1 MTLLAIDTG
10 NTAWL
15 LAASALV
22 LLMAPGLALFYG
34 GLVRSKSV
42 LNMMMM
48 TFGSLAVIAILWVLV
63 GYSIA
68 FGDDL
73 GLGLVGDPT
82 QYAGL
87 GDLMSEESNGDSG
100 IPLILFAVFQGLFCV
115 ITGALVSGAIADRA
129 RFGAWMVFV
138 GDLDARRLR
147 ARSRTGSSTSR
158 PATTSAA
165 GWPTRSGS
173 IDFAGGT
180 AVEICSGASALALAL
195 VLGPRVGFGRDSMR
209 PHNLTLV
216 MLGAGLLWF
225 GWFGFNAGS
234 ALGANQ
240 TAAVVFTTT
249 LLAGAGGSLGWLL
262 LERLRYGH
270 ATSLGAASGLVAGLV
285 AITPSCGSLSPV
297 GAIAMGLVAG
307 VVCALAVGMKYRFGY
322 DDSLDVVGVHLV
334 GGLVGTF
341 GIGLIATAAAPA
353 GVDGLFYGG
362 GVDQLG
368 RQLLGGGVVLV
379 YAFVV
384 SGIIGFVVHKTMGF
398 RIDEEHEVSGI
409 DLVLH
414 AETAYDLH
422 GTSSPPAR
430 EDSDHEAR
438 HRGREAAQV
447 GGRPG
452 GPRGGRHHRHDGQRG
467 QRLRPAEGPHRG
479 LPRRRVRH
487 RAGAQGPD
495 RDRRRRRRR
504 RGRGRRDHPQRA
516 DRPDRRRQGVGA
528 DASSP
533 RPGPHRRPRRRCSLR
548 IRVTAAE
555 RAERTAAAD
564 ALCVSAW
571 ESVSGPDV
579 GAALVAVGGYGRSEL
594 APYSDLDLVLVHDE
608 QPGLRPR

>member
-1 MTLLAIDTG
+1 VIDSG

-48 TFGSLAVIAILWVLV
+48 TFGSLAVIVVIWTLV
-63 GYSIA
+63 GYSLA
-68 FGDDL
+68 FGDDV

-82 QYAGL
+82 QYFGL
-87 GDLMSEESNGDSG
+87 GDLMAERTFGETGV
-100 IPLILFAVFQGLFCV
+100 PLILFAVFQGLFCV

-129 RFGAWMVFV
+129 RFGAWLVFV
-138 GDLDARRLR
+138 GVWTVAVYAPVAHWVFDF
-147 ARSRTGSSTSR
+147 SSGDHVG
-158 PATTSAA
+158 
-165 GWPTRSGS
+165 GWLANEVGT
-173 IDFAGGT
+173 IDFAGGM

-195 VLGPRVGFGRDSMR
+195 VLGPRVGFGKESMR

-285 AITPSCGSLSPV
+285 AITPSCGSLSPL

-307 VVCALAVGMKYRFGY
+307 VVCALAVGLKYRFGY

-341 GIGLIATAAAPA
+341 GIGLIATAAAPT

-379 YAFVV
+379 YAFVL
-384 SGIIGFVVHKTMGF
+384 SGIIGYVVHKTMGF
-398 RIDEEHEVSGI
+398 RIDEDHEVHGI
-409 DLVLH
+409 DLVVH

-422 GTSSPPAR
+422 ISSP
-430 EDSDHEAR
+430 S
-438 HRGREAAQV
+438 GNQ
-447 GGRPG
+447 GGLG
-452 GPRGGRHHRHDGQRG
+452 
-467 QRLRPAEGPHRG
+467 
-479 LPRRRVRH
+479 
-487 RAGAQGPD
+487 
-495 RDRRRRRRR
+495 
-504 RGRGRRDHPQRA
+504 
-516 DRPDRRRQGVGA
+516 
-528 DASSP
+528 S
-533 RPGPHRRPRRRCSLR
+533 
-548 IRVTAAE
+548 
-555 RAERTAAAD
+555 
-564 ALCVSAW
+564 
-571 ESVSGPDV
+571 
-579 GAALVAVGGYGRSEL
+579 
-594 APYSDLDLVLVHDE
+594 
-608 QPGLRPR
+608 